1 VAESA
6 VSDAAVN
13 PERIAQL
20 TDQINQQK
28 AAIAQHQAE
37 LNKWVG
43 TTAQVDAS
51 QYAAAT
57 AIASETRRLPSWNN
71 SCNSYWLPSRPLRTD
86 RYPVC
91 FLWGVRMLDP
101 LGDTLA
107 EPHLRRADIGVDLV
121 SLLQKLNL
129 GSEMKLAHALQVVW
143 PDSWSVEMWKDG
155 FPAPSLASA
164 ALSLS

>member
-1 VAESA
+1 
-6 VSDAAVN
+6 
-13 PERIAQL
+13 
-20 TDQINQQK
+20 
-28 AAIAQHQAE
+28 
-37 LNKWVG
+37 
-43 TTAQVDAS
+43 
-51 QYAAAT
+51 
-57 AIASETRRLPSWNN
+57 
-71 SCNSYWLPSRPLRTD
+71 
-86 RYPVC
+86 
-91 FLWGVRMLDP
+91 MLDP
-101 LGDTLA
+101 LGDTLT

>member
-1 VAESA
+1 MSAKVGSAANSMHGYLVGYALDQVGGALLDGVESA
-6 VSDAAVN
+6 ASDAAVN

-57 AIASETRRLPSWNN
+57 AIASETRRLPSWSN

-91 FLWGVRMLDP
+91 FLWV
-101 LGDTLA
+101 
-107 EPHLRRADIGVDLV
+107 
-121 SLLQKLNL
+121 
-129 GSEMKLAHALQVVW
+129 
-143 PDSWSVEMWKDG
+143 
-155 FPAPSLASA
+155 
-164 ALSLS
+164 